1 MNLFDSVDM
10 FMSKHFSKFFIEIN
24 IIVLNGEGG
33 GGIHFN
39 QQHTEMG
46 GGGGGGWG

>member
-33 GGIHFN
+33 GGGVYISN
-39 QQHTEMG
+39 NNILKWG
-46 GGGGGGWG
+46 GGGGG